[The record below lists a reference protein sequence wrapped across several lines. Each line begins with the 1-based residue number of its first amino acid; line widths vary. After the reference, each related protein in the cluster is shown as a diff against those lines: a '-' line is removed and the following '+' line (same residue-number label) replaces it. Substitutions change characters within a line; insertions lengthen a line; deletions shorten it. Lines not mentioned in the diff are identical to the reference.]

1 MRVMN
6 ISSGPRGLNGVNGTV
21 LLQPGESQDI
31 EMTEVEEASSRKT
44 GWFHFG
50 AGKQPASTEAELRE
64 RLVGTVA
71 GDALARMPM
80 EEVKRRLKEQG
91 MLW

>member
-6 ISSGPRGLNGVNGTV
+6 ISSGPRGLNGVAGTV

-31 EMTEVEEASSRKT
+31 EMTEIEERSARRT
-44 GWFHFG
+44 GNFHFG
-50 AGKQPASTEAELRE
+50 TGKPPASTEAELRE
-64 RLVGTVA
+64 RFA
-71 GDALARMPM
+71 GISSQQQAQRWPI
-80 EEVKRRLKEQG
+80 EEVKRRLQERG